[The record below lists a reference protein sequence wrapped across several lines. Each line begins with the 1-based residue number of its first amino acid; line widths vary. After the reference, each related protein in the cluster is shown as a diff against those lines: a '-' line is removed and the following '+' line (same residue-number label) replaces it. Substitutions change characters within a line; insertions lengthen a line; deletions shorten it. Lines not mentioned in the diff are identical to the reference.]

1 MYAATILK
9 RARTWLADHAAAV
22 LIVDIVAAC
31 LMPAVYW
38 WFSPATAI
46 WYGLFCLIGFDWEIV
61 ALVVRVRELADR
73 DPLTGAG
80 SRVYFARA
88 AQWAIRDCARSGRPV
103 ALAVLDCDDFKRVNE
118 RFGHQVGD
126 EILIEV
132 AKILREQ
139 VTPNGT
145 VARLWGDAFG
155 ILLPGLPLPSAR
167 TLLERAKSRLE
178 LRMSERGGPMTFSIG
193 LSAQASPGPI
203 ATADQLLAEADALMF
218 AVKRGGRNSLLC
230 RDSHEAQETLEQRL
244 SPEFARHP

>member
-46 WYGLFCLIGFDWEIV
+46 WYGLFCLIGFGWEIV

-80 SRVYFARA
+80 SRAYFARVTQRA
-88 AQWAIRDCARSGRPV
+88 LRDCARSGRPV

-132 AKILREQ
+132 ANILCEE

-155 ILLPGLPLPSAR
+155 ILLPGLPPPSAR
-167 TLLERAKSRLE
+167 TLLEGAKARLE
-178 LRMSERGGPMTFSIG
+178 SRMCERGGPTTFS
-193 LSAQASPGPI
+193 SSRTEPGQPWVMI
-203 ATADQLLAEADALMF
+203 SGNAFGWRERICA
-218 AVKRGGRNSLLC
+218 N
-230 RDSHEAQETLEQRL
+230 
-244 SPEFARHP
+244 

>member
-22 LIVDIVAAC
+22 LIVDIVAAS
-31 LMPAVYW
+31 LVPAVYW
-38 WFSPATAI
+38 WFSPATAV
-46 WYGLFCLIGFDWEIV
+46 WYSLFCLVGFGWEIV
-61 ALVVRVRELADR
+61 ALVVRARELADR
-73 DPLTGAG
+73 DPLTGAS
-80 SRVYFARA
+80 SRAYFARA
-88 AQWAIRDCARSGRPV
+88 TQWAIRDCARVGRPV
-103 ALAVLDCDDFKRVNE
+103 ALAVLDCDSFKQVNE

-132 AKILREQ
+132 ADILRKT
-139 VTPNGT
+139 VMPGGT

-155 ILLPGLPLPSAR
+155 ILLPGVPLPSAR
-167 TLLERAKSRLE
+167 ALLEGAKARLE
-178 LRMSERGGPMTFSIG
+178 SRMCDRGGPMTFSIG

-218 AVKRGGRNSLLC
+218 AVKRGGRNGLLC
-230 RDSHEAQETLEQRL
+230 RDSHEAQETLERRL